1 MLIKGDRIKLV
12 KAMGCFDNI
21 GEICEVVSISEDAV
35 VGFKFG
41 GVHLGCMSYNEFE
54 KYFEKVE
61 NIKQDWTEWKEK
73 KVGYYNIDDNYVYAT
88 IEYRHNGVKVQT
100 RGYEVKARSTC
111 NKADNFDLYKG
122 LKIATAR
129 LLVKILDRETEEMAR
144 LM

>member
-21 GEICEVVSISEDAV
+21 GEICDVVSISEDAV
-35 VGFKFG
+35 IGFKFG
-41 GVHLGCMSYNEFE
+41 GIHLGCMSYNEFE

-61 NIKQDWTEWKEK
+61 NTKQDWTEWEEK
-73 KVGYYNIDDNYVYAT
+73 KVGYYDIDNDYVYAT

-100 RGYEVKARSTC
+100 RGYGLKGRSSC
-111 NKADNFDLYKG
+111 NKVDNFDLYKG

-129 LLVKILDRETEEMAR
+129 LLIKILNSEVEELAKSM
-144 LM
+144 